1 MKLNSEVRNDRNKI
15 LNKFQIKLN
24 IHHNSKLNEKCN
36 SNFKI
41 QQNILP
47 KRTKKKKRSMHV
59 YKSVLNVLELSFQTL
74 LVIQI

>member
-47 KRTKKKKRSMHV
+47 KRTKKK
-59 YKSVLNVLELSFQTL
+59 NVQCMCTNLCSTCL
-74 LVIQI
+74 